1 MVNEVYHP
9 FENSVVCYSEKSVIS
24 APPLDPHPF
33 HRHNGYEIYYFMSGN
48 VNLYIQQQCY
58 NLRPGDLVII
68 SPEQLHRVVYLDFQ
82 VYERTIINIKPDFI
96 KKLSS
101 ERTDLSKC
109 FKFKNIEEFKHIHL
123 NREQRDEYISAV
135 NRYREL
141 SETQDYGSDLKADY
155 EMASILI
162 YINKLFENA
171 ESSQKENVMPELIK
185 NVMDY
190 IQTHL
195 AETITLEMLAN
206 EFYLSG
212 KYISSQFKQHTGL
225 TLRTYIL
232 DQRIAY
238 AKRLLQGGANVSEAC
253 YRSGFSDYANFIRT
267 FTNLVGVSPGKFA
280 KESK

>member
-9 FENSVVCYSEKSVIS
+9 FESSVICYSEKSVIS

-33 HRHNGYEIYYFMSGN
+33 HRHNAYEIYYFMSGN
-48 VNLYIQQQCY
+48 VNLYIEQQCY

-68 SPEQLHRVVYLDFQ
+68 SPEQLHRVVYLDYQ
-82 VYERTIINIKPDFI
+82 VYERTIINIKHEYVE
-96 KKLSS
+96 KLSS
-101 ERTDLSKC
+101 DSTDLTKC
-109 FKFKNIEEFKHIHL
+109 FNFNNVDDFKHIHL
-123 NREQRDEYISAV
+123 NRESREEYTSLV
-135 NRYREL
+135 NKYKEFREAA
-141 SETQDYGSDLKADY
+141 DYGYDLKADY
-155 EMASILI
+155 ELTNILI
-162 YINKLFENA
+162 FINKLFENA
-171 ESSQKENVMPELIK
+171 ELSHKENVMPELIK

-190 IQTHL
+190 VQSHL

-232 DQRIAY
+232 DQRIAF
-238 AKRLLQGGANVSEAC
+238 AKRLLQSGANVSEAC

-267 FTNLVGVSPGKFA
+267 FTNLVGISPGKFA
-280 KESK
+280 RENK

>member
-9 FENSVVCYSEKSVIS
+9 FEHSIICYSQKSVIS

-33 HRHNGYEIYYFMSGN
+33 HRHNAYEIYYFMSGN
-48 VNLYIQQQCY
+48 VNLYVEQQCY

-82 VYERTIINIKPDFI
+82 VYERTIINIKHELI
-96 KKLSS
+96 KSLSS
-101 ERTDLSKC
+101 ESTDLTKC
-109 FKFKNIEEFKHIHL
+109 FNFESIDTFKHIHL
-123 NREQRDEYISAV
+123 NREQRDEYTGLV
-135 NRYREL
+135 NKFNEL
-141 SETQDYGSDLKADY
+141 RNTFEYGFDLKADY
-155 EMASILI
+155 ELANILI
-162 YINKLFENA
+162 FINKLFENA
-171 ESSQKENVMPELIK
+171 QTSKKENVMPDLIK
-185 NVMDY
+185 NVMDFV
-190 IQTHL
+190 QTHL
-195 AETITLEMLAN
+195 SETITLEMLAN

-238 AKRLLQGGANVSEAC
+238 AKKLLQSGANVSEAC

-280 KESK
+280 RESR

>member
-9 FENSVVCYSEKSVIS
+9 FESPIICYSQKSIIN

-33 HRHNGYEIYYFMSGN
+33 HRHNAYEIYYFMSGN
-48 VNLYIQQQCY
+48 VNLYIEQQCY

-68 SPEQLHRVVYLDFQ
+68 SPEQLHRIVYLNFQ
-82 VYERTIINIKPDFI
+82 VYERTIINIKHEYI
-96 KKLSS
+96 ESLSS
-101 ERTDLSKC
+101 EKTSLDKC
-109 FKFKNIEEFKHIHL
+109 FKFKHIDEFKHIHL
-123 NREQRDEYISAV
+123 NREQREEYMSMINGYNSLM
-135 NRYREL
+135 E
-141 SETQDYGSDLKADY
+141 STEYGNDLKANY
-155 EMASILI
+155 EMANILI
-162 YINKLFENA
+162 FINKLFENA

-238 AKRLLQGGANVSEAC
+238 AKRLLQNGANVSEAC

-280 KESK
+280 RESK